1 MRYVK
6 WLVQF
11 IFLDRIYRIDRIF
24 SPVARGPSAERPR
37 EDGRSLRYDKKRK
50 GSHLKF

>member
-11 IFLDRIYRIDRIF
+11 IFLDRIYRIDWIF
-24 SPVARGPSAERPR
+24 FAFGEEPFRPI
-37 EDGRSLRYDKKRK
+37 
-50 GSHLKF
+50 FF